1 MTDQNKPKR
10 TRRTPEQMAAAREEG
25 GRSRT
30 TERVPRQEI
39 RQRIGKPLK
48 LDVSSVQR
56 ELEKQLGKPVQMKWV
71 RYSTLSY
78 NQEIGWEV
86 VSKNLK
92 DAINKYTPDGRL
104 RDTTENIQNSDGGAL
119 TADVGNGEVNFLM
132 YKDLEQYVAEDV
144 KWSEDDA
151 ARPMDS
157 IQNSAEMGERAS
169 LGGDVKSYQ
178 PKQQVKIEKRS
189 EY

>member
-10 TRRTPEQMAAAREEG
+10 TRRTPEQMAEARGNE

-30 TERVPRQEI
+30 TERQPRQEI
-39 RQRIGKPLK
+39 RQRVGKPLK
-48 LDVSSVQR
+48 LDVASVQR
-56 ELEKQLGKPVQMKWV
+56 ELEKDLGKAVQMKWV
-71 RYSTLSY
+71 RYETLSY

-86 VSKNLK
+86 VSKSLK
-92 DAINKYTPDGRL
+92 NAINKYTPDGRL
-104 RDTTENIQNSDGGAL
+104 RDAKENIQSEDGGAL
-119 TADVGNGEVNFLM
+119 TAAVGNGEVNFLM
-132 YKDLEQYVAEDV
+132 YKDLEQYLAEDAEWA
-144 KWSEDDA
+144 KEEA

-178 PKQQVKIEKRS
+178 PKQEVKIEKRS